1 MRIKLRLSA
10 QLVGHSG
17 VKSRYDVDEG
27 GQERLGTGR
36 NRVIHILV
44 HNFEEADTD
53 LPEFLDLNELG

>member
-17 VKSRYDVDEG
+17 VESRYNVDEG
-27 GQERLGTGR
+27 GQERLGARR

-53 LPEFLDLNELG
+53 LPEFLDLNEPG